1 MITKY
6 LIVGAFMV
14 LLFFCAVVY
23 VYVKELHEKQNKV
36 KSLQREIL
44 DLTEQIDQSERR
56 DAFRLEA
63 EDLKCDFHI
72 VQINNRNANS
82 IIGKKGEGTI
92 KNLSFT
98 GLQLETALD
107 LPVKSSI
114 KLHLSFELNQELV
127 TLKGLVMRK
136 EIHVQRP
143 AYVYGIKFVEP
154 NRKKKSKFNRLLR
167 YEELKRRKVHF
178 ES

>member
-114 KLHLSFELNQELV
+114 KLQLSFELHQNLV
-127 TLKGLVMRK
+127 TLNGLVMRK
-136 EIHVQRP
+136 EIHVQRSS
-143 AYVYGIKFVEP
+143 YIYGIKFVEP

-167 YEELKRRKVHF
+167 YEELKSRRMHI
-178 ES
+178 E